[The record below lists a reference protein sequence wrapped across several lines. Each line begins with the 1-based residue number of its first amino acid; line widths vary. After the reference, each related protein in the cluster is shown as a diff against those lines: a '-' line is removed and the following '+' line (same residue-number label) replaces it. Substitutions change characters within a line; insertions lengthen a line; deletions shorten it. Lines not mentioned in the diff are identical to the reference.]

1 MLLFFRPRFPKSILT
16 FTLRLTEFS
25 QLAFFCHQKRGNSG
39 SFPPDVFPINAA
51 VVSPGRLLSNR
62 QMWIL
67 TAAPSASPW
76 ISRTKPTS
84 TNHHVYRKHISRDRS
99 TCGNSCFMFVY
110 FGPDVSVWVQIRC
123 KPPPP
128 PKKSVTTFINIY
140 FYLLTEFV
148 LVRLCLTRFSP
159 DVSSDRRPIL
169 SPNLLKFTHL
179 FCGNSCF
186 LFVSN

>member
-1 MLLFFRPRFPKSILT
+1 MAHRIQSISIFLSSKKGKFWFIST
-16 FTLRLTEFS
+16 WCISHKCGR
-25 QLAFFCHQKRGNSG
+25 C
-39 SFPPDVFPINAA
+39 
-51 VVSPGRLLSNR
+51 VSPGRLLSNR

-99 TCGNSCFMFVY
+99 RSTCGNSCFMFVY

-123 KPPPP
+123 NPPRPP

>member
-1 MLLFFRPRFPKSILT
+1 M
-16 FTLRLTEFS
+16 
-25 QLAFFCHQKRGNSG
+25 
-39 SFPPDVFPINAA
+39 
-51 VVSPGRLLSNR
+51 SPGRLLSNR

-67 TAAPSASPW
+67 TAAPRLRLLPPESLERSRRAQITTFIENTSAE
-76 ISRTKPTS
+76 IVLLVETAALCLYILVQMFLFESR
-84 TNHHVYRKHISRDRS
+84 
-99 TCGNSCFMFVY
+99 FV
-110 FGPDVSVWVQIRC
+110 VN
-123 KPPPP
+123 PPHPP

-148 LVRLCLTRFSP
+148 LVRFSLTRFSP